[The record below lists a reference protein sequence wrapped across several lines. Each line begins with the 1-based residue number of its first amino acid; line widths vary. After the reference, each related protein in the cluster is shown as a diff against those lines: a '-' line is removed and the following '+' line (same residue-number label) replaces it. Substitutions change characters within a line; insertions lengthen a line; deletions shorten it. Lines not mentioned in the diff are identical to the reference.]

1 MCYFKAIN
9 EFKLELQSENAQ
21 FRSKLS
27 RVTLKLTDNLQNNRT
42 PLLCYVKLC
51 ASFRSH
57 QSIQTGVTIRKPD
70 IRVPSCDFFV
80 PCDLEIWR
88 MTLKNNRALLLCY
101 LKICATFRS
110 HRSIQTG
117 ITVLKHKKLSI
128 FYPVKSLE
136 MSQVTVKYTI
146 VQLSYATLSFVHHF
160 IAIYEFKM
168 ELQSGSAKFGS
179 KSAIFLVPCDLI
191 GIGHF
196 KLELQFRN
204 PTFGSKS
211 EMFVP
216 CGLEI

>member
-1 MCYFKAIN
+1 MNSNWSYNLKTLNSGQNCPVWHWNWRITFKTIEHLFYVTSSFVHHFVAIN
-9 EFKLELQSENAQ
+9 QFKLELQSENPIFGFQ
-21 FRSKLS
+21 VVIFLS
-27 RVTLKLTDNLQNNRT
+27 HVTLKFDGWPWKTIGHFFYATSRFVQHFVAIDQFKLELQSWNT
-42 PLLCYVKLC
+42 K
-51 ASFRSH
+51 
-57 QSIQTGVTIRKPD
+57 
-70 IRVPSCDFFV
+70 
-80 PCDLEIWR
+80 
-88 MTLKNNRALLLCY
+88 
-101 LKICATFRS
+101 KI
-110 HRSIQTG
+110 
-117 ITVLKHKKLSI
+117 SI

-136 MSQVTVKYTI
+136 MSQVTLKYTI
-146 VQLSYATLSFVHHF
+146 VQLSYATLSFVHHL